1 MMEKRQKSKGP
12 TPERNSN
19 ISRKT
24 EMLNNNNNKK
34 NHKYKA
40 LLTCASKHHHC
51 QTEGQTYLEAVV
63 VAEAAGKGIVQ
74 IQKGCG
80 QGKREVWQLA
90 QIWRELGEKAQTEW
104 NSVWHSG
111 GHL

>member
-1 MMEKRQKSKGP
+1 MMEKRQKSKKSK
-12 TPERNSN
+12 PERNTD

-24 EMLNNNNNKK
+24 EILYNK
-34 NHKYKA
+34 NKYKA
-40 LLTCASKHHHC
+40 LCTCASKHHHC
-51 QTEGQTYLEAVV
+51 QTEGQTYSEAVV

-80 QGKREVWQLA
+80 QGKREVWRLA
-90 QIWRELGEKAQTEW
+90 QIWRELGGKAQTEW